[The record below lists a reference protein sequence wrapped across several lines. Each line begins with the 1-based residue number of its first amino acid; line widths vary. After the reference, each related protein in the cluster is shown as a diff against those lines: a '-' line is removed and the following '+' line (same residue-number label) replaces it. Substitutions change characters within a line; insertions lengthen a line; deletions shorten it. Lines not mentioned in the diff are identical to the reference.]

1 MDIEDNSSSTVTR
14 YPRVNALLL
23 DGDPLTGVRS
33 FFFDAGSGLGHIE
46 WWKANPADYDRPDL
60 PYIGTVR
67 TTSPVLLTLSLTS
80 TAEQPTPSRRPDT
93 RASVE
98 LFIDGMRTALAKVES
113 EADFADLMTFLLE
126 HGYRTPET
134 DGDVE
139 DALKPGEFDDIR

>member
-1 MDIEDNSSSTVTR
+1 
-14 YPRVNALLL
+14 
-23 DGDPLTGVRS
+23 VRS

-134 DGDVE
+134 DGDAE
-139 DALKPGEFDDIR
+139 DALKPGESDDIR